1 MFKWKAPTA
10 QMQGRFS
17 NWTSE
22 DTASFQTLLTEVG
35 QVCILLETKTDGD
48 DPYGF
53 ERVSAN
59 IITALGKLNYVEG
72 QQYIIMQLPNITEKH
87 YA

>member
-1 MFKWKAPTA
+1 M
-10 QMQGRFS
+10 
-17 NWTSE
+17 
-22 DTASFQTLLTEVG
+22 
-35 QVCILLETKTDGD
+35 CILLETKTDGD

-72 QQYIIMQLPNITEKH
+72 QQYIIMQLPKH
-87 YA
+87 NRETLCPILT